1 MCVPSQVRSFELISG
16 RNEHLV
22 SSWLV
27 VLWLL
32 LPIVGLIV
40 SVLRFNDSRR
50 CAPAEILAP
59 GPLHMLAL
67 LYTGTVTMF
76 SMHKAS
82 PLCAWGEN
90 EHAWQARTLDG
101 RSLALLHGWTAV
113 EFIMFCSFSLLVML
127 MPLLMQRQHEL
138 ESNHLRDDDDDSERV

>member
-1 MCVPSQVRSFELISG
+1 MCVCSQVHSFGLISG
-16 RNEHLV
+16 RNKDLV
-22 SSWLV
+22 ESWLV

-32 LPIVGLIV
+32 LPIIGLIV

-59 GPLHMLAL
+59 GPLHIAAL
-67 LYTGTVTMF
+67 LYSGTVTLF

-82 PLCAWGEN
+82 PLCAWGDD
-90 EHAWQARTLDG
+90 HYGWQARTFDG

-113 EFIMFCSFSLLVML
+113 EFVMFCSFSLLVLL
-127 MPLLMQRQHEL
+127 MPLLTTRQHEL
-138 ESNHLRDDDDDSERV
+138 EPDSLRDDDYSERV